1 MHFFSVVAACLLCS
15 SLGAAG
21 PLPRDRSRKLQFR
34 QAAPFKNTTSTT
46 GAVIEVVPVSLTET
60 SLSTTTTS
68 GPSTELS
75 TASAATTLSTSGFAN
90 TTLPS
95 APSTAATGAGDVPT
109 AAGDGPNA
117 GQTAIGTSQT
127 AKQSFSSNLSGAAP
141 SGSIV
146 QGTGNFSRTTVVSA
160 NSNTDASAG
169 SEPTTGTQVFPFAE
183 SLTTTPNAKSTTAEA
198 EFTFSSDPVT
208 PTTLSTR
215 TTNAPVAITVSGEGA
230 AVTVTPSFFSS
241 ATPLP
246 ATTDAPTTT
255 IDEAII
261 KVPTAITGSPT
272 GGKFPLASAS
282 AGVAKNLELATYFNN
297 VFPTLTADMPCAPNS
312 IACVEGSIATCED
325 GRYVL
330 EECITDKFA
339 CYALPLKFS
348 EGVSVQCTSV
358 ETAEKALGLPNS
370 LSVTI
375 GSVPVVVPTTTA
387 EAVAQ
392 STSVTDPGPTTSAVE
407 AKTTVAAV
415 LSSESDD
422 GEEEEAEELTTVLH
436 TTLVSTITIA
446 VSDFAP
452 STVVAAA
459 EAATVEAA
467 APMATTDKSRI
478 SVVPV
483 GAAVGG
489 SGNEE
494 EGGKEGVKEG
504 GPVTVTVTRSVTVT
518 EQFTV
523 TRAGV
528 TSTVTAL
535 GGE

>member
-1 MHFFSVVAACLLCS
+1 
-15 SLGAAG
+15 
-21 PLPRDRSRKLQFR
+21 
-34 QAAPFKNTTSTT
+34 
-46 GAVIEVVPVSLTET
+46 
-60 SLSTTTTS
+60 
-68 GPSTELS
+68 
-75 TASAATTLSTSGFAN
+75 
-90 TTLPS
+90 
-95 APSTAATGAGDVPT
+95 
-109 AAGDGPNA
+109 
-117 GQTAIGTSQT
+117 
-127 AKQSFSSNLSGAAP
+127 
-141 SGSIV
+141 
-146 QGTGNFSRTTVVSA
+146 
-160 NSNTDASAG
+160 
-169 SEPTTGTQVFPFAE
+169 
-183 SLTTTPNAKSTTAEA
+183 
-198 EFTFSSDPVT
+198 
-208 PTTLSTR
+208 
-215 TTNAPVAITVSGEGA
+215 
-230 AVTVTPSFFSS
+230 
-241 ATPLP
+241 
-246 ATTDAPTTT
+246 
-255 IDEAII
+255 
-261 KVPTAITGSPT
+261 
-272 GGKFPLASAS
+272 
-282 AGVAKNLELATYFNN
+282 
-297 VFPTLTADMPCAPNS
+297 MPCAPNS
-312 IACVEGSIATCED
+312 IACVEGSVATCED

-330 EECITDKFA
+330 GECTADGFA

-348 EGVSVQCTSV
+348 EGVKVQCASV
-358 ETAEKALGLPNS
+358 EIAEKILGLPNS

-392 STSVTDPGPTTSAVE
+392 STSVTDPRPTTSAVE
-407 AKTTVAAV
+407 AKATVAAV
-415 LSSESDD
+415 LSSDADD
-422 GEEEEAEELTTVLH
+422 GEEGEEAEELTTVLH

-467 APMATTDKSRI
+467 AAMATTDKSRI

-494 EGGKEGVKEG
+494 EEGGKEGVKGG